1 MWKGLLVLL
10 PWMRVSPSGILNSR
24 CFLLCE
30 RRRVRTRARGCLRLT
45 VPCGMRRWAPV
56 SLEVST
62 PVPLEVS
69 TPTNAVCST
78 QSDDDAWR
86 EHWVRQLRLARQTEL
101 QPLTA
106 LPMGCNGLRRKLR
119 SPVLRVEFVMWW
131 GSASSHLR
139 GLMMARR
146 LSKVFG
152 ANASVEAVS
161 GFEFAQRATPVDFCI
176 CVKWCVDPAPQ
187 HCRARGG
194 LAVLDLLDNED
205 EWRRA
210 LRNESAVVR
219 RAALKRAD

>member
-1 MWKGLLVLL
+1 MSSAGSAPLA
-10 PWMRVSPSGILNSR
+10 PGRA
-24 CFLLCE
+24 E
-30 RRRVRTRARGCLRLT
+30 RRARHARL
-45 VPCGMRRWAPV
+45 MRRWAPV

-69 TPTNAVCST
+69 TPSDAVCST

-86 EHWVRQLRLARQTEL
+86 EHWVRQLRLARQTEV

-106 LPMGCNGLRRKLR
+106 LPMGCDGLRRKLR

-139 GLMMARR
+139 GLMMAKR

-161 GFEFAQRATPVDFCI
+161 GFEFAQRAMPVDICI

-219 RAALKRAD
+219 RAALKLRPQTPRLG

>member
-1 MWKGLLVLL
+1 MAAYGATHSLQRVTALQSLCRKPGPSTADDGSPDALLFVAGQDGDQNTGSAALVRYLLHGRSGAELVDSVL
-10 PWMRVSPSGILNSR
+10 SSAD
-24 CFLLCE
+24 E
-30 RRRVRTRARGCLRLT
+30 
-45 VPCGMRRWAPV
+45 
-56 SLEVST
+56 
-62 PVPLEVS
+62 
-69 TPTNAVCST
+69 
-78 QSDDDAWR
+78 DDAIVV
-86 EHWVRQLRLARQTEL
+86 VRAASIGVYCNHAVWKRL
-101 QPLTA
+101 QPLTV
-106 LPMGCNGLRRKLR
+106 LPMGCDGLRRKLR

-139 GLMMARR
+139 GLMMAKR

-219 RAALKRAD
+219 RAALKRAG

>member
-1 MWKGLLVLL
+1 MYAPFKG
-10 PWMRVSPSGILNSR
+10 RVPYKG
-24 CFLLCE
+24 
-30 RRRVRTRARGCLRLT
+30 THA
-45 VPCGMRRWAPV
+45 MRRSWAPV
-56 SLEVST
+56 PLEVST

-101 QPLTA
+101 QPLTS
-106 LPMGCNGLRRKLR
+106 LPMGCDGLRRKLR

-146 LSKVFG
+146 LSRVFG

-219 RAALKRAD
+219 RAALKRAG

>member
-1 MWKGLLVLL
+1 M
-10 PWMRVSPSGILNSR
+10 
-24 CFLLCE
+24 
-30 RRRVRTRARGCLRLT
+30 
-45 VPCGMRRWAPV
+45 PCGMRRWAPV

-62 PVPLEVS
+62 SVPLEVS
-69 TPTNAVCST
+69 TPTNTVCST

-176 CVKWCVDPAPQ
+176 CVKWCVEPAPQ

-219 RAALKRAD
+219 CAALKRAD